1 MIQTLR
7 IAIYDLGKDSFLGNL
22 FYLEAPASQN
32 ELYGVISE
40 LPSVEDQDSDNEFK
54 FENVQINGYSD
65 SLTELETAME
75 SLKSVLDGKQESF
88 DLTDWY
94 VIDIELVLT
103 RSTKID
109 VKPNGIFQTTHQ
121 YRVHLQKK

>member
-7 IAIYDLGKDSFLGNL
+7 IAIYDLGKDSFSGNL

-75 SLKSVLDGKQESF
+75 
-88 DLTDWY
+88 
-94 VIDIELVLT
+94 
-103 RSTKID
+103 
-109 VKPNGIFQTTHQ
+109 
-121 YRVHLQKK
+121 